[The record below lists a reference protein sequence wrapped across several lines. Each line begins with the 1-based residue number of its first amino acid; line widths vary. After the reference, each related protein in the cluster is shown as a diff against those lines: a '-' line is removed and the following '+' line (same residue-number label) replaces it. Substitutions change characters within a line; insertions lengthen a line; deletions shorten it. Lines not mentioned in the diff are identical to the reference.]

1 MKFKIK
7 ANKID
12 ENLHKALL
20 YVAEESSKDNNA
32 EQGLEEKALYNAAYY
47 FKVDYDLL
55 CNEWEENSEKYFE
68 EFLDSI

>member
-1 MKFKIK
+1 MKFKVK
-7 ANKID
+7 ANEID
-12 ENLHKALL
+12 ENLHKAL
-20 YVAEESSKDNNA
+20 YD
-32 EQGLEEKALYNAAYY
+32 AAYY